1 MKRFKKF
8 SLFLLVAALV
18 SIGCFASYQVAQ
30 AGTLTSTNVQPASL
44 LAGATSQVTV
54 SFSTIGVI
62 PPGGKVKVT
71 FGAGFNVAGANGGIC
86 PTFPGDGGITGFITS
101 VADQVVTIARVAGT
115 ATTATN
121 AETCT
126 IEGIINPAAAGSTGT
141 YTITTTNP
149 SNVLIDND
157 VAVTA
162 DIITSPAPTL
172 AQPTVVPASPVKA
185 LSTGKIIGAF
195 SVTNPGGSSDTID
208 QFRIENKSLLTAV
221 AADMASVAIYSDS
234 LTLGIVDGGDTLAC
248 AEATTNT
255 TTDFDA
261 GGSLINFTCSSPIS
275 IGAGATQNYLAVITT
290 TVGATNGRTI
300 AARVNAHLFA
310 ANAWAAADLETT
322 NPITIDTVAPTVTSV
337 VWTPVGGHTV
347 ISAGDAVVVTFSEKM
362 DTSTLTT
369 GNPVTLAT
377 ELGLSAGIFGTT
389 GFSAVWNGSTNT
401 ILTITLGTETTIL
414 SGATIDPTA
423 AVKDVAGNYD
433 NTTPAVAILDNVAPI
448 ISPAF
453 VVNNQVQPNTVTVT
467 ASEPI
472 NSSDAQDST
481 NWTITNNDGSVS
493 RTIASAV
500 LSGGNIVTLTLAA
513 VNPSTHGT
521 FITNADAD
529 AHIKVTMGAGIH
541 DLAAGT
547 PNASAGAIV
556 TGAGETLTK
565 DVTAPT
571 VTLTYS
577 KDGGVSYATTKSV
590 KAGDT
595 LKIKAT
601 FNEAIA
607 DSPVMKVAVDNS
619 ILSATNMTKVSAPV
633 YTYDLT
639 VPVGNIAT
647 AAVSLSVGT
656 DVAGN
661 LVSVA
666 APTNPSFAI
675 DNTAPTIVIGSDKAA
690 LRKGQAAAITFTLLE
705 SSANF
710 AFGDVVFAGGIL
722 SAFAGAGTSY
732 TATFTPTDESTTLA
746 TIDVAT
752 PTFTDAAGNANVAAA
767 QLSMTVDT
775 VAPTLV
781 SAVFTDN
788 ALKIGETSLVTFTF
802 LESITG
808 FTNSDLTIANGG
820 LTAVT
825 VDGIDP
831 TVYTATFTPTA
842 DIEEATNVITVAMTG
857 VADTAGNA
865 GIGTTPSSNYAID
878 TLAPSTPTASPVAD
892 TYTSVQSV
900 MFSSTGSTSIRYTTD
915 GTDPSTCSSGSLF
928 SGAISVS
935 SSQTIKARGCD
946 AAGNISTLSSFTY
959 TISISSG
966 GGGGGNVTPACTDIV
981 YGDYSTA
988 CFGGYQYRSAVSRTP
1003 SNCALTAAQ
1012 QEASK
1017 RVCSTPANINVEVN
1031 SNEPPATPP
1040 TIALMTCNICQK
1052 LTYDVYIIN
1061 PDGSERHTGTP
1072 WVRVTDRG
1080 NGIKRY
1086 SFEDKTLNPQDP
1098 NYDYNDFVI
1107 DVDLKNCQSV
1117 KFMFVSSDAAWKHQV
1132 RFKVLVNGLKQS
1144 DILIADDSKAVV
1156 GTFKTVNAAGG
1167 VDIRS
1172 ICSTESAAFASSL
1185 KGKILLQ
1192 VQAHGE
1198 AWYVNPL
1205 DGQRYYLAN
1214 GDKAYDVMR
1223 NFGIGITNKNLEKI
1237 KSSKTFA
1244 KSNSGK
1250 IFLQVESR
1258 GEAYYIDF
1266 NGVAHYLKDG
1276 AAAYEIMGSLGLG
1289 ITNNDLNKIV
1299 EGSL

>member
-30 AGTLTSTNVQPASL
+30 AATLTSTNVEPASL
-44 LAGATSQVTV
+44 IASATSQVTI
-54 SFSTIGVI
+54 SFTTIGVI

-71 FGAGFNVAGANGGIC
+71 FGVGFNVTGANGGSC
-86 PTFPGDGGITGFITS
+86 STFLDDTDFLTDVTDQIVIIT
-101 VADQVVTIARVAGT
+101 RVGGT
-115 ATTATN
+115 ATVAAH

-126 IEGIINPAAAGSTGT
+126 IDGIINPASAGSTGA
-141 YTITTTNP
+141 YTITTTDA
-149 SNVLIDND
+149 SNVTIDND

-162 DIITSPAPTL
+162 DIITAATVPTL
-172 AQPTVVPASPVKA
+172 AESTVIPVSTVKA
-185 LSTGKIIGAF
+185 EDLKVIGAF
-195 SVTNPGGSSDTID
+195 SVTNSGESSDTIN

-234 LTLGIVDGGDTLAC
+234 STLGIIDGGDTLAC
-248 AEATTNT
+248 AESTTNT
-255 TTDFDA
+255 TTNFDA

-290 TVGATNGRTI
+290 TVGATNGRTM
-300 AARVNAHLFA
+300 AAMVNAHFFA
-310 ANAWAAADLETT
+310 ANTWAASDLETT
-322 NPITIDTVAPTVTSV
+322 NPITIDTVTPTVTSV
-337 VWTPVGGHTV
+337 VWTPAGGHTV
-347 ISAGDAVVVTFSEKM
+347 ISAGDAVVVTFSEEM

-377 ELGLSAGIFGTT
+377 ELGLSAGIFGAT
-389 GFSAVWNGSTNT
+389 GFSAAWNGPTNT

-414 SGATIDPTA
+414 SGATIDPTT
-423 AVKDVAGNYD
+423 AVKDVAGNSD

-472 NSSDAQDST
+472 NSSEAQDST
-481 NWTITNNDGSVS
+481 NWIITNNDGSVS
-493 RTIASAV
+493 RTIVSAV

-571 VTLTYS
+571 AILTYS

-590 KAGDT
+590 KVGDT

-607 DSPVMKVAVDNS
+607 DAPVMKLAIDNS
-619 ILSATNMTKVSAPV
+619 VLSATNMTKVSATV

-639 VPVGNIAT
+639 APVGNIAT

-666 APTNPSFAI
+666 TPTNPSFVI
-675 DNTAPTIVIGSDKAA
+675 DNTAPTIIIGSDKAT
-690 LRKGQAAAITFTLLE
+690 LKKNETAAITFTLLE
-705 SSANF
+705 SSVNF
-710 AFGDVVFAGGIL
+710 AAGDVSVAGGIL
-722 SAFAGAGTSY
+722 SAFAGSETSY
-732 TATFTPTDESTTLA
+732 TATFTPTDESTTMA
-746 TIDVAT
+746 TIDVVAA
-752 PTFTDAAGNANVAAA
+752 TFTDAAANDNVAAP
-767 QLSMTVDT
+767 QFSMTVDT
-775 VAPTLV
+775 IAPTLV

-788 ALKIGETSLVTFTF
+788 ALKVGETSLVTFTF
-802 LESITG
+802 SESITG
-808 FTNSDLTIANGG
+808 FANADLTIANGG

-825 VDGIDP
+825 VDGVDP
-831 TVYTATFTPTA
+831 TVYTATFTPTTG
-842 DIEEATNVITVAMTG
+842 IEEATNVITVAMTG

-878 TLAPSTPTASPVAD
+878 TLAPSVPTASPVAD

-900 MFSSTGSTSIRYTTD
+900 TLSSTGSTSIRYTTD
-915 GTDPSTCSSGSLF
+915 GTDPSTCSSGSLS
-928 SGAISVS
+928 SGVISVS

-959 TISISSG
+959 TISISSSS
-966 GGGGGNVTPACTDIV
+966 GGGGGNVTPACTDVV

-988 CFGGYQYRSAVSRTP
+988 CFGDYQYRSAVSRTP

-1012 QEASK
+1012 QETAK
-1017 RVCSTPANINVEVN
+1017 RVCSTPADINNVNVN
-1031 SNEPPATPP
+1031 SNESPATPLTITP
-1040 TIALMTCNICQK
+1040 TTCNICQK

-1061 PDGSERHTGTP
+1061 PDESERHTGTP

-1107 DVDLKNCQSV
+1107 DVDLKNCQRV

-1132 RFKVLVNGLKQS
+1132 RVRVLINGVKQS
-1144 DILIADDSKAVV
+1144 DTLMADDSKAVV

-1167 VDIRS
+1167 VDIRFV
-1172 ICSTESAAFASSL
+1172 CSAEPAAFASSL

-1214 GDKAYDVMR
+1214 GDKVYDVMR

-1266 NGVAHYLKDG
+1266 NGIAHYLKDG
-1276 AAAYEIMGSLGLG
+1276 AAAYEVMGSLGLG
-1289 ITNNDLNKIV
+1289 ITNSNLDKIT
-1299 EGSL
+1299 EGNL